1 MQHPRL
7 RRKGGVLIAR
17 ALRRRRRL
25 KEEVF
30 AYDPEIV
37 RRLAR
42 RTEESLFPEQDNGRT
57 RLHRALR
64 QAWEHE
70 LTSCQRKYLHL
81 YYEETLT
88 MREIAEQ
95 NGVNI
100 ATVSRT
106 LKRARERL
114 RHVLQYYIAE

>member
-1 MQHPRL
+1 M
-7 RRKGGVLIAR
+7 LIAR

-57 RLHRALR
+57 RLYRALR

-70 LTSCQRKYLHL
+70 LTPCQRKYLHL